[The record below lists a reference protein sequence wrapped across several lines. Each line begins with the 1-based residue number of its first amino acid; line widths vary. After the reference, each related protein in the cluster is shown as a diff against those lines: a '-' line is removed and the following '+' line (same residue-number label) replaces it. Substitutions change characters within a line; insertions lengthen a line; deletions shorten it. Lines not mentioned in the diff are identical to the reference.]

1 MQARI
6 IKILQSG
13 HACDIVSLH
22 SKGILPFMKRS
33 SGSSPGFPLY
43 VKIIAGQAGS
53 VMFIERNCINFWLTF
68 VVKYTIIMNR
78 RRTFVRVGG

>member
-1 MQARI
+1 M

-13 HACDIVSLH
+13 HACDIVTIH
-22 SKGILPFMKRS
+22 SKGILPFMKRF
-33 SGSSPGFPLY
+33 SGSSPGFPFY

-53 VMFIERNCINFWLTF
+53 VMLIERNCINFWLTI
-68 VVKYTIIMNR
+68 VVKYTIIMNI